1 MPLIKIS
8 SEKEMDADILFSP
21 KVADPTEKVK
31 QEDKPALK
39 SRESGAQASLRESE
53 SEGNS
58 MGVLY
63 QSSMGSLHQDSHQH
77 GRNGTVEGLN
87 TILELESR
95 LNSPLLTGNGF
106 VSPAYR
112 TSFYL
117 SFDAP
122 EMDMLD
128 PTRFMSSNY
137 ATPLPLSLNPTF
149 FNANSTGILPEPPD
163 PRGNLASQPSL
174 PPSSKLDASP
184 PFGASMLHPPMQSA
198 FQESMLNLSLHPP
211 RDSVILNEIS
221 RPSLPLYPASS
232 PLVTPVSSSS
242 LSTLPFDSAERP
254 SLEESQQAELQ
265 SRIPS
270 YIREAVQSHKDFPL
284 SYNRL
289 LAAKL
294 AQIPGFPAETLSF
307 AQLQRF
313 GMQEPF
319 VVNGVFPGCS
329 YPLDSLSLS
338 FFMQQLGEF
347 YEGSVQMV
355 RTARGGEA

>member
-1 MPLIKIS
+1 
-8 SEKEMDADILFSP
+8 
-21 KVADPTEKVK
+21 
-31 QEDKPALK
+31 
-39 SRESGAQASLRESE
+39 
-53 SEGNS
+53 
-58 MGVLY
+58 
-63 QSSMGSLHQDSHQH
+63 
-77 GRNGTVEGLN
+77 
-87 TILELESR
+87 
-95 LNSPLLTGNGF
+95 
-106 VSPAYR
+106 
-112 TSFYL
+112 
-117 SFDAP
+117 
-122 EMDMLD
+122 MDMLD
-128 PTRFMSSNY
+128 PARFMSSTY

-149 FNANSTGILPEPPD
+149 FNNSTGILPEPAD
-163 PRGNLASQPSL
+163 PRGPLASQSAL
-174 PPSSKLDASP
+174 PPPSSSSSKLDASP
-184 PFGASMLHPPMQSA
+184 PFGTSMLHPPMQSA

-242 LSTLPFDSAERP
+242 LSTLPFDSADRP

-289 LAAKL
+289 LAAKP

-313 GMQEPF
+313 GLQEPF

-355 RTARGGEA
+355 RLAGAGES